1 MKITKDFFEKHLK
14 KHNTLTVY
22 SQENI
27 PLTISKEP
35 HIAYDRVGGMQF
47 EPDCA
52 DLADYC
58 NMLGLTTHPNTQN

>member
-1 MKITKDFFEKHLK
+1 MKITKDFFEKYLK
-14 KHNTLTVY
+14 KYNSLTVY

-35 HIAYDRVGGMQF
+35 HIANDRVDGMQF
-47 EPDCA
+47 ETDCA

-58 NMLGLTTHPNTQN
+58 NMLGLTTHPTIQN

>member
-35 HIAYDRVGGMQF
+35 HIANGSIGGMQF
-47 EPDCA
+47 ETDCA

>member
-14 KHNTLTVY
+14 KHDTLTVY

-35 HIAYDRVGGMQF
+35 HIANNGSGATQF
-47 EPDCA
+47 EMDCA

-58 NMLGLTTHPNTQN
+58 KILGLTTHPTIKN

>member
-27 PLTISKEP
+27 PLTISKE
-35 HIAYDRVGGMQF
+35 HSVS
-47 EPDCA
+47 
-52 DLADYC
+52 
-58 NMLGLTTHPNTQN
+58 PNWTASSNGCTRITSMARYPMSVLSR